1 MICSQLIFLDVDYQI
16 FELTSTYFIFFIFVC
31 VYGGVFIYSKI
42 STLDQMTHF
51 QLISFNVD
59 YQILELKKC
68 LYLLLVFVFEIFFLM
83 LWVRL
88 DLINVIP
95 NKPIGNKCWLL
106 SPSIS
111 INIIWNELMP
121 INNSLSPQ
129 VQHLSFI
136 KCRSSHF

>member
-42 STLDQMTHF
+42 STLEQMTHF

-83 LWVRL
+83 L
-88 DLINVIP
+88 
-95 NKPIGNKCWLL
+95 
-106 SPSIS
+106 
-111 INIIWNELMP
+111 
-121 INNSLSPQ
+121 
-129 VQHLSFI
+129 
-136 KCRSSHF
+136 